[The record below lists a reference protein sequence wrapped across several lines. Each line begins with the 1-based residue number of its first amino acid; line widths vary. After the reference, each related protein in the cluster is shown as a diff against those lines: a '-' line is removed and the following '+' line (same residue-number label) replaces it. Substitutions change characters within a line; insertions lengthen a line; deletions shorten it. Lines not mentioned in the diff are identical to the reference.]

1 VQWGVWLTLATQA
14 LKCERHGEA
23 TRLTCVECGKPICPK
38 CAVRTDVGLKC
49 EADAKG
55 VELSKETLA
64 LLRPSRTPLYMGL
77 AGAVV
82 FIALLAFLLTRGGD
96 EAGETNTAALPAVG
110 AWSPVPDLV
119 NIRGTTTVVLLKDGK
134 ALAAGGGVGQI
145 AIAAS
150 EIFDPT
156 AGVWQNT
163 GAMNQARRGHQAVL
177 LGDGKVLV
185 AGGIS
190 EGELLASAEV
200 YDPGTGRWTTVA
212 PMNTP
217 RLGSTLTLLA
227 NGNVLATGGTSA
239 DTAAGAG
246 GGQTIR
252 PDNTAEIY
260 NTQANRWTRTAAAM
274 STPRFE
280 HTATL
285 LDDGRVLIAGG
296 QGPPISG
303 SSAALATTEIYD
315 PAVDSFRKSND
326 MGDARFNHAAVKLP
340 DRTVMV
346 VGGAGGTNG
355 DTSLA
360 TAEVFNPGDGS
371 WTSAGALSGSRTG
384 HVATVF
390 SDGRVL
396 VAGGESVTRGSRRS
410 LASAEIFTLDKRE
423 WRSAGNMNCPRSEAS
438 AALLGDGSVLVVA
451 GDFAAPGQQPD
462 PKGCADRYR
471 P

>member
-1 VQWGVWLTLATQA
+1 MATQA

-64 LLRPSRTPLYMGL
+64 MLRPSRTPIYLGVAGL
-77 AGAVV
+77 AV
-82 FIALLAFLLTRGGD
+82 LLALIAYGLTRGGD
-96 EAGETNTAALPAVG
+96 ETETPTASLPAVG
-110 AWSPVPDLV
+110 TWTASPDLV
-119 NIRGTTTVVLLKDGK
+119 SIRGTTAAVVLKDGR
-134 ALAAGGGVGQI
+134 ALAIGGGVGIQ
-145 AIAAS
+145 AVAAV
-150 EIFDPT
+150 EVFDP
-156 AGVWQNT
+156 ASGVWQAT
-163 GAMNQARRGHQAVL
+163 TPMNQARRGHQAVV

-185 AGGIS
+185 AGGIN
-190 EGELLASAEV
+190 EGELLSSVEIF
-200 YDPGTGRWTTVA
+200 DPGTSSWTTMA
-212 PMNTP
+212 PLSVP
-217 RLGSTLTLLA
+217 RLGSTLTLLT
-227 NGNVLATGGTSA
+227 NGNVLVTGGTSA
-239 DTAAGAG
+239 ETASGAG

-252 PDNTAEIY
+252 PDATAEVY
-260 NTQANRWTRTAAAM
+260 NVAANRWTTTSGAM
-274 STPRFE
+274 SSPRFE
-280 HTATL
+280 HTATA
-285 LDDGRVLIAGG
+285 LDDGRVLIVGG

-303 SSAALATTEIYD
+303 VAAALATTEIYD

-326 MGDARFNHAAVKLP
+326 MSDARFNHTALKMP

-346 VGGAGGTNG
+346 VGGAGGQNG
-355 DTSLA
+355 DVSLS

-371 WTSAGALSGSRTG
+371 WTTVGALTGSRSG
-384 HVATVF
+384 HVAAVYP
-390 SDGRVL
+390 DGRVV
-396 VAGGESVTRGSRRS
+396 VAGGESVTRGNRRS
-410 LASAEIFTLDKRE
+410 LNSAEIFTLEKRE
-423 WRSAGNMNCPRSEAS
+423 WQSAGQMDCPRSEPS

>member
-1 VQWGVWLTLATQA
+1 VATQA

-64 LLRPSRTPLYMGL
+64 MLRPSRTPLYLGL
-77 AGAVV
+77 AGLGV
-82 FIALLAFLLTRGGD
+82 LLALIIFGLTRSGGGG
-96 EAGETNTAALPAVG
+96 GETPTAQLPAVG
-110 AWSPVPDLV
+110 TWTASPDLV
-119 NIRGTTTVVLLKDGK
+119 SIRGTTTAVVLKDGR
-134 ALAAGGGVGQI
+134 ALAIGGGVGI
-145 AIAAS
+145 EAVPAV
-150 EIFDPT
+150 EVFDPT
-156 AGVWQNT
+156 SGVWQAT
-163 GAMNQARRGHQAVL
+163 TPMNQARRGHQAVL
-177 LGDGKVLV
+177 LGDGRVMV
-185 AGGIS
+185 AGGIHQ
-190 EGELLASAEV
+190 GELLSSVEIFDPAAS
-200 YDPGTGRWTTVA
+200 RWTTMA
-212 PMNTP
+212 PMSVP
-217 RLGSTLTLLA
+217 RLGSTLTLLT
-227 NGNVLATGGTSA
+227 NGSVLATGGTSA
-239 DTAAGAG
+239 DTASGAG

-252 PDNTAEIY
+252 PDATAEVY
-260 NTQANRWTRTAAAM
+260 NVAANRWTKTSGAM

-280 HTATL
+280 HTATA

-303 SSAALATTEIYD
+303 QAGALASTEIYD

-326 MGDARFNHAAVKLP
+326 MSDARFNHAAVKLP

-355 DTSLA
+355 DTSLS

-371 WTSAGALSGSRTG
+371 WTAAGALTGSRSG
-384 HVATVF
+384 HIATAF
-390 SDGRVL
+390 PDGRVL
-396 VAGGESVTRGSRRS
+396 VAGGESITRGNRRS
-410 LASAEIFTLDKRE
+410 LNTAEIFIIEKRE
-423 WRSAGNMNCPRSEAS
+423 WQSAGQMNCPRSEPS

>member
-1 VQWGVWLTLATQA
+1 MATQA

-64 LLRPSRTPLYMGL
+64 MLRPSRTPLYLGVAGL
-77 AGAVV
+77 ALLVV
-82 FIALLAFLLTRGGD
+82 VVAFLAFGGGGD
-96 EAGETNTAALPAVG
+96 DPEADTRALPAVG

-119 NIRGTTTVVLLKDGK
+119 SIRGTTTVVLLKDGK

-145 AIAAS
+145 AVPAA
-150 EIFDPT
+150 EIFDPA
-156 AGVWQNT
+156 AGVWQPT
-163 GAMNQARRGHQAVL
+163 GQMNQARRGHQAVV
-177 LGDGKVLV
+177 LGDGRVLV

-190 EGELLASAEV
+190 EGELLSSAEIF
-200 YDPGTGRWTTVA
+200 DPATGRWATIA
-212 PMNTP
+212 PMSVA
-217 RLGSTLTLLA
+217 RLGNTLTLLA
-227 NGNVLATGGTSA
+227 NGNVLVTGGTSA
-239 DTAAGAG
+239 ETASGAG

-252 PDNTAEIY
+252 PDGTAEIY
-260 NTQANRWTRTAAAM
+260 NVQTGRWTRTGGAM

-285 LDDGRVLIAGG
+285 LDDGRILIAGG

-303 SSAALATTEIYD
+303 SSAALASTEIYD
-315 PAVDSFRKSND
+315 PAVDSFRNSND
-326 MGDARFNHAAVKLP
+326 MSDARFNHTAVKLP
-340 DRTVMV
+340 DRTVLV

-371 WTSAGALSGSRTG
+371 WTSVGALSGSRTG
-384 HVATVF
+384 HTAAVF

-396 VAGGESVTRGSRRS
+396 VAGGESVTRGNRRS
-410 LASAEIFTLDKRE
+410 LASAEIFILDRRE
-423 WRSAGNMNCPRSEAS
+423 WRSAGNMNCPRSEAG
-438 AALLGDGSVLVVA
+438 ATVLGDGSALVVA

>member
-1 VQWGVWLTLATQA
+1 MATQA

-64 LLRPSRTPLYMGL
+64 MLRPSRTPLYLGV
-77 AGAVV
+77 AGIGV
-82 FIALLAFLLTRGGD
+82 LLALVIFGLTRGGD
-96 EAGETNTAALPAVG
+96 SGETDTRALPAVG
-110 AWSPVPDLV
+110 TWTASPDLV
-119 NIRGTTTVVLLKDGK
+119 SIRGTTTAVVLKDGR
-134 ALAAGGGVGQI
+134 ALAIGGGVGIQ
-145 AIAAS
+145 AVAAV
-150 EIFDPT
+150 EVFDPAT
-156 AGVWQNT
+156 GVWQAT
-163 GAMNQARRGHQAVL
+163 TPMNQARRGHQAVV
-177 LGDGKVLV
+177 LGDGRVMV
-185 AGGIS
+185 AGGIN
-190 EGELLASAEV
+190 EGELLASVEIF
-200 YDPGTGRWTTVA
+200 DPTTSKWTTVA
-212 PMNTP
+212 PMSVP
-217 RLGSTLTLLA
+217 RLGSTLTLLT
-227 NGNVLATGGTSA
+227 NGNVLVTGGTSA
-239 DTAAGAG
+239 DTASGSG

-252 PDNTAEIY
+252 PDATAEIY
-260 NTQANRWTRTAAAM
+260 NVAANRWTTTAGSM

-280 HTATL
+280 HTATA

-296 QGPPISG
+296 QGPPIAGIVS
-303 SSAALATTEIYD
+303 ALATTEIYD

-326 MGDARFNHAAVKLP
+326 MGDARFNHTAVKLP

-346 VGGAGGTNG
+346 VGGSGGTNG
-355 DTSLA
+355 ETSLS

-371 WTSAGALSGSRTG
+371 WTSAGTLTGSRSG
-384 HVATVF
+384 HTATAF
-390 SDGRVL
+390 PDGRVL
-396 VAGGESVTRGSRRS
+396 VAGGELITRGNHRS
-410 LASAEIFTLDKRE
+410 LNTAEIFSLDKRE
-423 WRSAGNMNCPRSEAS
+423 WRSAGQMNCPRSEAS

>member
-1 VQWGVWLTLATQA
+1 MATQA

-49 EADAKG
+49 ETDAKG

-64 LLRPSRTPLYMGL
+64 MLRPSRTPVYLGI
-77 AGAVV
+77 AGIAV
-82 FIALLAFLLTRGGD
+82 LLALIVFGLTRGG
-96 EAGETNTAALPAVG
+96 GKSETPTASLPAVG
-110 AWSPVPDLV
+110 TWTAVPDLV
-119 NIRGTTTVVLLKDGK
+119 NIRGTTTEVVLKDGR
-134 ALAAGGGVGQI
+134 ALAAGGGVGQQ
-145 AIAAS
+145 AVAAA

-156 AGVWQNT
+156 AGVWQAT
-163 GAMNQARRGHQAVL
+163 GSLNEARRGHQAVL
-177 LGDGKVLV
+177 LGDGRVLV
-185 AGGIS
+185 AGGIA
-190 EGELLASAEV
+190 GGDLLSSTEI
-200 YDPGTGRWTTVA
+200 YDPGTGKWTLMA
-212 PMNTP
+212 PMSVP
-217 RLGSTLTLLA
+217 RLGSTLTLLT
-227 NGNVLATGGTSA
+227 NGNVLVTGGTAA
-239 DTAAGAG
+239 DTASGTG

-252 PDNTAEIY
+252 PDATAELY
-260 NTQANRWTRTAAAM
+260 NVAANKWTKTAGAM

-280 HTATL
+280 HTATA

-296 QGPPISG
+296 QGPPTNG
-303 SSAALATTEIYD
+303 STAALASTEIYD

-326 MGDARFNHAAVKLP
+326 MGDARFNHTAVKLP

-355 DTSLA
+355 DTSLS

-371 WTSAGALSGSRTG
+371 WTSAGTLTGSRTG

-390 SDGRVL
+390 PDGRVM
-396 VAGGESVTRGSRRS
+396 VAGGESVTRGNRRS
-410 LASAEIFTLDKRE
+410 LATAEIFALDKRE
-423 WRSAGNMNCPRSEAS
+423 WRSAGSMNCPRSEAS

>member
-1 VQWGVWLTLATQA
+1 MATQA

-64 LLRPSRTPLYMGL
+64 MLRPSRTPLYMGL
-77 AGAVV
+77 AGIGLIV
-82 FIALLAFLLTRGGD
+82 ALALFLALRGGGDD
-96 EAGETNTAALPAVG
+96 EGANTQALPAVG
-110 AWSPVPDLV
+110 TWSPVPDLV
-119 NIRGTTTVVLLKDGK
+119 SIRGTTTVVLLKDGK

-145 AIAAS
+145 AVNAS
-150 EIFDPT
+150 ELFDPA
-156 AGVWQNT
+156 AGVWQAT
-163 GAMNQARRGHQAVL
+163 GTMTQARRGHQAVL

-190 EGELLASAEV
+190 EGELLSSAEI
-200 YDPGTGRWTTVA
+200 YDPATGRWTATA

-217 RLGSTLTLLA
+217 RLGATLTLLA
-227 NGNVLATGGTSA
+227 NGNVLTTGGTSA
-239 DTAAGAG
+239 DTASGAG

-252 PDNTAEIY
+252 PDATAEIY
-260 NTQANRWTRTAAAM
+260 NTQTGRWSKTSGAM

-280 HTATL
+280 HSATL
-285 LDDGRVLIAGG
+285 LDDGRLLIAGG

-303 SSAALATTEIYD
+303 SSAALASTEIYD

-326 MGDARFNHAAVKLP
+326 MGDARFNHVAVKLP
-340 DRTVMV
+340 DRSVLV

-371 WTSAGALSGSRTG
+371 WTAAGPLSGSRTG
-384 HVATVF
+384 HSAAVF
-390 SDGRVL
+390 PDGRVL
-396 VAGGESVTRGSRRS
+396 VAGGESVNRGNRRS
-410 LASAEIFTLDKRE
+410 LASAELFTLERRE
-423 WRSAGNMNCPRSEAS
+423 WRSAGNMNCPRSEA
-438 AALLGDGSVLVVA
+438 AATLLGDGSVIVVA

>member
-1 VQWGVWLTLATQA
+1 LATQA

-64 LLRPSRTPLYMGL
+64 MLRPSRTPLYLGL
-77 AGAVV
+77 AGMVV
-82 FIALLAFLLTRGGD
+82 LVAIVALLALRGGGRS
-96 EAGETNTAALPAVG
+96 EAPTAALPAVG
-110 AWSPVPDLV
+110 TWSPVPDLV

-145 AIAAS
+145 PVAAA
-150 EIFDPT
+150 ELFDPAT
-156 AGVWQNT
+156 GVWQNT
-163 GAMNQARRGHQAVL
+163 GSLNQGRRGHAAVV
-177 LGDGKVLV
+177 LGDGRVLV
-185 AGGIS
+185 AGGIAQ
-190 EGELLASAEV
+190 GDLLASAEI
-200 YDPGTGRWTTVA
+200 YDPASAKWTTTA
-212 PMNTP
+212 PMSVP
-217 RLGSTLTLLA
+217 RLGHTLTLLS

-239 DTAAGAG
+239 DTASGSG

-252 PDNTAEIY
+252 PDATAEVY
-260 NTQANRWTRTAAAM
+260 NVSTNAWTTTAGAM

-285 LDDGRVLIAGG
+285 LDDGRVLVAGG
-296 QGPPISG
+296 QGPPIAG
-303 SSAALATTEIYD
+303 SSTALASTEIYD

-326 MGDARFNHAAVKLP
+326 MADARFNHAAVKLP
-340 DRTVMV
+340 DRSVMV

-360 TAEVFNPGDGS
+360 TAEVFNPGDS
-371 WTSAGALSGSRTG
+371 RWTSAGALTASRTG
-384 HVATVF
+384 HVAAVF
-390 SDGRVL
+390 PDGRVL
-396 VAGGESVTRGSRRS
+396 VAGGESVTRGNRRS
-410 LASAEIFTLDKRE
+410 LASAELFSLDKRE
-423 WRSAGNMNCPRSEAS
+423 WRSAGNMNCPRSEAG

>member
-1 VQWGVWLTLATQA
+1 MATQA

-64 LLRPSRTPLYMGL
+64 MLRPSRTPLYLGVAGIGVLVALVLFGL
-77 AGAVV
+77 
-82 FIALLAFLLTRGGD
+82 LRSGGED
-96 EAGETNTAALPAVG
+96 GETPTAALPAVG
-110 AWSPVPDLV
+110 AWAASPDLV
-119 NIRGTTTVVLLKDGK
+119 SIRGTTTAVLLKDGR
-134 ALAAGGGVGQI
+134 AVAIGGGVGQQGL
-145 AIAAS
+145 AAV
-150 EIFDPT
+150 EVFDP
-156 AGVWQNT
+156 ASGVWQAT
-163 GAMNQARRGHQAVL
+163 TPMNQARRGHQAVL
-177 LGDGKVLV
+177 LGDGRVMV
-185 AGGIS
+185 AGGIN
-190 EGELLASAEV
+190 EGELLASVEIF
-200 YDPGTGRWTTVA
+200 DPGTSRWTTVA
-212 PMNTP
+212 PMSVP
-217 RLGSTLTLLA
+217 RLGNTLTLLT
-227 NGNVLATGGTSA
+227 NGNVLVTGGTSA
-239 DTAAGAG
+239 DTASGAG

-252 PDNTAEIY
+252 PDATAEIY
-260 NTQANRWTRTAAAM
+260 NVAANRWTNTSGGM

-280 HTATL
+280 HTATA

-303 SSAALATTEIYD
+303 VAGALVSTELYD

-326 MGDARFNHAAVKLP
+326 MSDARFNHTALKLP

-346 VGGAGGTNG
+346 IGGAGGTNG
-355 DTSLA
+355 DTSLS

-371 WTSAGALSGSRTG
+371 WTAAGALTGSRSG

-390 SDGRVL
+390 PDGRVL
-396 VAGGESVTRGSRRS
+396 VAGGESLTRGARRS
-410 LASAEIFTLDKRE
+410 LATAEIFALDKRE
-423 WRSAGNMNCPRSEAS
+423 WRSAGTMNCPRSEAS
-438 AALLGDGSVLVVA
+438 AALFGDGSVLVVA